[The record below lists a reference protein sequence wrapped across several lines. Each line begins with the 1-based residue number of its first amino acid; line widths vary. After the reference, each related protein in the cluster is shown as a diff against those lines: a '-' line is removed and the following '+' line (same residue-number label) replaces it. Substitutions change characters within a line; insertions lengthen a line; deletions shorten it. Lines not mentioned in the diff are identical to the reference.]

1 MQDQRIPAYGFYGE
15 AVDSG
20 LPDLLFVERLRD
32 RSARHGW
39 TIEAHRHPNLVQLFL
54 LSEGAV
60 DLHLD
65 GRQERP
71 TLPAALFVPTGAVHA
86 FRFAEESE
94 GLVVTWPAWLVD
106 RVLAASPDLTARL
119 RQPAVLSLPPGRFL
133 PLWDRGL
140 ELEARYPRRDP
151 GRSVALQA
159 LTALLLCD
167 VARLM
172 PTQPSAAPV
181 AEPTRQLADR
191 LEATIEARFRDH
203 PSVDAMAAAL
213 GVGRS
218 RLTRAARNALGR
230 SPLGLLHDR
239 LILEA
244 RRDLAYSVKPVAAVA
259 HGLGFQDPAYF
270 VRFFKRHT
278 GRTPLAERRA
288 ALGSRPGPGVGA
300 VRPD

>member
-1 MQDQRIPAYGFYGE
+1 MQDARIPAYGFYGE
-15 AVDSG
+15 AVG
-20 LPDLLFVERLRD
+20 TRLPDILFVERLRD

-54 LSEGAV
+54 LCEGAV
-60 DLHLD
+60 GLQLD

-71 TLPAALFVPTGAVHA
+71 ILPAALFVPTGAVHA
-86 FRFAEESE
+86 FRFVRESE
-94 GLVVTWPAWLVD
+94 GIVLTWPAWLVET
-106 RVLAASPDLTARL
+106 VLAASSDLAMRL
-119 RQPAVLSLPPGRFL
+119 RQATVLPLDAGRFR
-133 PLWDRGL
+133 PLWDRAV
-140 ELEARYPRRDP
+140 EIEARYPKRDP

-172 PTQPSAAPV
+172 PPLPAAEPV
-181 AEPTRQLADR
+181 AEPARQLADR
-191 LEATIEARFRDH
+191 LEALIEARFREH

-218 RLTRAARNALGR
+218 RLTRVARGALGR
-230 SPLGLLHDR
+230 PPLGLLHDR
-239 LILEA
+239 IILEA

-259 HGLGFQDPAYF
+259 QGLGFQDPAYF

-288 ALGSRPGPGVGA
+288 ALQAPAVGGGP
-300 VRPD
+300 